1 MFRVLVPPEFG
12 TAIVG
17 TAEQTYVYLYI
28 SIIVGILRSG
38 EAQTTNLQ
46 IGIYC
51 AVAGV
56 MVNGEELG
64 ITRAAILTPSLL
76 TIGEDGEI
84 LLGDDALELL
94 LGLDRKSVV

>member
-17 TAEQTYVYLYI
+17 TTEQTYGCLYVGI
-28 SIIVGILRSG
+28 VVGILRSG

-64 ITRAAILTPSLL
+64 ITRAAILTARSGRCCP
-76 TIGEDGEI
+76 T
-84 LLGDDALELL
+84 
-94 LGLDRKSVV
+94 